1 MGVAKPYIDK
11 TEEVLTCTA
20 GSTLTATFNIQGGWM
35 NGYVYVDLE
44 DDKQFSFIEG
54 QLNQTGTDVMS
65 YSFYSGNFN
74 DDSKGENSAG
84 KSLTGSARN
93 TMQCPSFTAP
103 TKVGDYRIRFKMD
116 WNSIDAGG
124 QIGADGTCNG
134 TNGILANGGSIVDVT
149 LRVTE
154 GADIATSTLDS
165 QSSSE
170 IYDLHGRKLKKAENR
185 GVYIRNNKKVVL

>member
-1 MGVAKPYIDK
+1 MTKFIICRRPLDFAVKIGKSDLNMIAERCVK
-11 TEEVLTCTA
+11 T
-20 GSTLTATFNIQGGWM
+20 
-35 NGYVYVDLE
+35 
-44 DDKQFSFIEG
+44 
-54 QLNQTGTDVMS
+54 TDMMS
-65 YSFYSGNFN
+65 YSFCSGNFN

-84 KSLTGSARN
+84 KSLIGGARN

-103 TKVGDYRIRFKMD
+103 TKVGDSRIRFKMD

-185 GVYIRNNKKVVL
+185 GVYIRNNKKVVLW